1 MPGIVSYKW
10 KLTNLTNNTVQDV
23 EIYNEWF
30 TYLFNTRGDYKL
42 TLELIDSNGNK
53 NIISRNIISIVKESG
68 SVIIMDKISCFLST
82 VIIHSSGMVFHS

>member
-1 MPGIVSYKW
+1 MTFSFDKSNMPGIVSYKW

-53 NIISRNIISIVKESG
+53 NIISRNIISIVKPEELG
-68 SVIIMDKISCFLST
+68 
-82 VIIHSSGMVFHS
+82 VFV